1 MATRNT
7 VDTSLAGQTGTGS
20 FVGSTSPAFV
30 TPVLGTPTSG
40 TLTNCT
46 GLPVAGGGTGL
57 ASVTA
62 YAVLCGGTTS
72 TNPLQSIASV
82 GTVGQVLVSN
92 GAGALPTF
100 QNASGGADAAFSFLL
115 MGG

>member
-20 FVGSTSPAFV
+20 FAGSTSPTFV
-30 TPVLGTPTSG
+30 TPALGTPASG

-82 GTVGQVLVSN
+82 GTSGQFLVSN

-100 QNASGGADAAFSFLL
+100 QNGSGGADAAFSFLL